1 MMGFAKNIKMAMID
15 KGIKVSD
22 LAEKLET
29 DSKVLSVKLSRDNL
43 TGKSVEEI
51 AAALNCDV
59 RIVDRQTG
67 KIY

>member
-1 MMGFAKNIKMAMID
+1 MMGFAKNIKMAMLD

-51 AAALNCDV
+51 ADALNCDV

>member
-1 MMGFAKNIKMAMID
+1 MGFAKNIKMAMLD

-51 AAALNCDV
+51 ADALNCDV

>member
-1 MMGFAKNIKMAMID
+1 MGFAKNIKMAMID

-59 RIVDRQTG
+59 KIVDRQTG

>member
-1 MMGFAKNIKMAMID
+1 MGFSKNIKMAMID
-15 KGIKVSD
+15 KNLKIAD

-43 TGKSVEEI
+43 TGKSIEEI
-51 AAALNCDV
+51 ADALNCDV
-59 RIVDRQTG
+59 RLVDRRTS

>member
-1 MMGFAKNIKMAMID
+1 MMGFAKNIKMAMLD

-22 LAEKLET
+22 LAAKLET

-51 AAALNCDV
+51 ADALNCDV

>member
-1 MMGFAKNIKMAMID
+1 MMGFAKNIKMAMLD

-22 LAEKLET
+22 LAAKLET

-43 TGKSVEEI
+43 TDKSVEEI

-59 RIVDRQTG
+59 RIVDRHTG
-67 KIY
+67 KSY

>member
-51 AAALNCDV
+51 ADALNCDV